1 MIERVVFWGGQAAAA
16 MCGCCCLIFLIAGL
30 VRAPRETQAKVGGG
44 EDTRAEPQE
53 DIVCTRRNISGI
65 EGKHSTSLVYVWAHV
80 AHLNSHA
87 HLIYVIGRFFR
98 SYFFAP
104 IISVSLLVVQR
115 ETKGLKSHGVY
126 KDEEYVPSSLWG
138 LCVCVCVRRRENYE
152 S

>member
-1 MIERVVFWGGQAAAA
+1 VIERVVFWGGQAAAAA

-87 HLIYVIGRFFR
+87 HLIYVIGRFF
-98 SYFFAP
+98 FFFRIFLRQSFP
-104 IISVSLLVVQR
+104 FLFWPSKEKR
-115 ETKGLKSHGVY
+115 
-126 KDEEYVPSSLWG
+126 KD
-138 LCVCVCVRRRENYE
+138 
-152 S
+152 

>member
-1 MIERVVFWGGQAAAA
+1 

-115 ETKGLKSHGVY
+115 ETKGLQSHGVY
-126 KDEEYVPSSLWG
+126 KETKSTYQAASG
-138 LCVCVCVRRRENYE
+138 GCVCVSV
-152 S
+152 